1 MSPEKLIELRDAIEA
16 RHVVSTDLAEQL
28 QAAPA
33 EIESED
39 HNSDAIAEALFLRVF
54 TAYESDVEKIFLHYV
69 TGGASLQGAR
79 ANSYL
84 SITDETAARKLT
96 KGALKFL
103 SWAKPDEIK
112 RTAEIYLE
120 NGWPIAAMMSS
131 ASHYLADCERVRNRI
146 AHNSIEAMQQ
156 FNTAQRNLLAT
167 ERLFT
172 ITPGQFLRIRNP
184 RLRQTHIAL
193 YFNTL
198 YQTLDAM
205 LDPPQ

>member
-1 MSPEKLIELRDAIEA
+1 MTPETLIELRDEIEA
-16 RHVVSTDLAEQL
+16 RHIASTDLADQL
-28 QAAPA
+28 DAASA
-33 EIESED
+33 DVESVD

-69 TGGASLQGAR
+69 TGGASLQGVR

-84 SITDETAARKLT
+84 SITDEPLARKLT

-184 RLRQTHIAL
+184 RLRKTHIAL
-193 YFNTL
+193 YFETL
-198 YQTLDAM
+198 YQTLGAM
-205 LDPPQ
+205 LDPPP

>member
-1 MSPEKLIELRDAIEA
+1 MSPENLFKLRDAIEA
-16 RHVVSTDLAEQL
+16 RHTVSTDLAEQL
-28 QAAPA
+28 EAAPA

-84 SITDETAARKLT
+84 SITDEAAARKLT

-184 RLRQTHIAL
+184 RLRKTHIAL
-193 YFNTL
+193 YFDTL
-198 YQTLDAM
+198 YQTLEAM

>member
-1 MSPEKLIELRDAIEA
+1 MSPEGLVELRDEIEV
-16 RHVVSTDLAEQL
+16 RHVNFIEMANQL
-28 QAAPA
+28 DVAPA

-39 HNSDAIAEALFLRVF
+39 QNSDAIAEALFLRGF

-69 TGGASLQGAR
+69 TGGLSLQGVR

-84 SITDETAARKLT
+84 SITDESLARKLT
-96 KGALKFL
+96 KGAQKFL

-112 RTAEIYLE
+112 RTAEVYLE
-120 NGWPIAAMMSS
+120 NGWPISAMMSS

-167 ERLFT
+167 ERLFP
-172 ITPGQFLRIRNP
+172 ITPGQFLRIRNS
-184 RLRQTHIAL
+184 RLRKTHIVVYL
-193 YFNTL
+193 DTL
-198 YQTLDAM
+198 YETIGAM
-205 LDPPQ
+205 LDPPP

>member
-1 MSPEKLIELRDAIEA
+1 MSPENLILLRDAIET
-16 RHVVSTDLAEQL
+16 RHIASNDLADQL
-28 QAAPA
+28 DAAPA
-33 EIESED
+33 DIESED
-39 HNSDAIAEALFLRVF
+39 YKSDAIAEALFLRVF

-84 SITDETAARKLT
+84 SITDEVSARKLT
-96 KGALKFL
+96 KFL

-120 NGWPIAAMMSS
+120 NGWPIAAMMSA

-184 RLRQTHIAL
+184 RIRKTHIAL
-193 YFNTL
+193 YFDTL
-198 YQTLDAM
+198 YQTLEAM